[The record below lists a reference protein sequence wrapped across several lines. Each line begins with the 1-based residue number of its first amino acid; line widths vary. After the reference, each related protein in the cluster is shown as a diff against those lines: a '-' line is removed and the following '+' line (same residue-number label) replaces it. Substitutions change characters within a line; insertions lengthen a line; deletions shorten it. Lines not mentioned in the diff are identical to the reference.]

1 MINHAPHQAL
11 VTAAA
16 MRSALPQSA
25 AALVTAMID
34 VQENNHVSSLNGE
47 VKCTGLLSH
56 ETGWWCHPFSRVGI
70 NVDHKKRVDLGVLR
84 GADHDGLGA
93 QVPFE
98 MVSVD

>member
-1 MINHAPHQAL
+1 MASMINHAPRQAL

-47 VKCTGLLSH
+47 RSLCPSLL
-56 ETGWWCHPFSRVGI
+56 
-70 NVDHKKRVDLGVLR
+70 LR
-84 GADHDGLGA
+84 ELREW
-93 QVPFE
+93 V
-98 MVSVD
+98 V